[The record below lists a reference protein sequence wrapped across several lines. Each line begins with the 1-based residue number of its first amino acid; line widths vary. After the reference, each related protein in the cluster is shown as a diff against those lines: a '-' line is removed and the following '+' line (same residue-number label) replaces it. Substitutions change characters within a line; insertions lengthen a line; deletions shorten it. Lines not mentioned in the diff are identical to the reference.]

1 MSTTENAPD
10 TPTRGPPPLSI
21 HSQRHRAGDRRRA
34 MKAAAVI
41 ADTPVRGADGVA
53 LADEHDPKVINI
65 AREHHEMRVP

>member
-1 MSTTENAPD
+1 
-10 TPTRGPPPLSI
+10 
-21 HSQRHRAGDRRRA
+21 

-41 ADTPVRGADGVA
+41 MADTPVRGAEGVA